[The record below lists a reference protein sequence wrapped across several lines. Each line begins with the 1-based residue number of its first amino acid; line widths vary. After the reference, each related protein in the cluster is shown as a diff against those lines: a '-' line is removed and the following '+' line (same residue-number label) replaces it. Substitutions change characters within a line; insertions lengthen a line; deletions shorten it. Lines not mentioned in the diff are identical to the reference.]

1 MHLKKVGRNV
11 FPPFVITIITEVTV
25 VSLLFSKVP
34 LDTVFTWRVVGPGG
48 EYTNCE
54 ENLAYSFPEEGSY
67 NISVTGV
74 HSVGNFTTQRHL
86 IAEGECWGGGG
97 EEGGRRER
105 IEEKGGEIKNLMQ
118 VLQSLDDHTGSC
130 PCRLIDS

>member
-11 FPPFVITIITEVTV
+11 FPLFVTTITEVTI
-25 VSLLFSKVP
+25 VSLLFLKVP

-54 ENLAYSFPEEGSY
+54 DNLTYPFPEEGGY

-86 IAEGECWGGGG
+86 IAEGECWG
-97 EEGGRRER
+97 
-105 IEEKGGEIKNLMQ
+105 
-118 VLQSLDDHTGSC
+118 
-130 PCRLIDS
+130 